1 MNKVLALVLAA
12 GCVAGSYATDARV
25 DVMGRHDAFFR
36 DEISVFRNPAD
47 MSLYP
52 NMLYGSYGWVDKEK
66 NQIYVSQRGNLTLSD
81 PFFGAM
87 FSHKLGEGDN
97 APMLSIGA
105 FVNRRDRLVQS
116 LLEASG
122 EVRGAYIGGTQELK
136 GYNLKDPVGKLDL
149 MFGYDLGN
157 GIALGFGL
165 YGAHQKVQEND
176 DIMNQSGV
184 YKITA
189 GINWNLDQGLD
200 FEASFNGG
208 SMVGR
213 YRTTDKT
220 TENYDPAGSYI
231 KKVCDGDYFYRGD
244 VRFFSAVPS
253 INGAFVPQVSME
265 HMKLNKSEIIDVT
278 GGIGLNMNIDRGFFW
293 AGLQGLYT
301 QMDKDGSAD
310 HESIGGRISFGIERN
325 IVWDWFLI
333 RVGGEKEFR
342 YVNDDKNKSSKWVEY
357 NKENFDDED
366 GLVGLGFGINI
377 DNRLRIDFVS
387 TNDVAYTFTNL
398 ISGPQLSLFRK
409 ISATY
414 RF

>member
-1 MNKVLALVLAA
+1 MKKTLAFILAA

-25 DVMGRHDAFFR
+25 EVMGKHDAFFR
-36 DEISVFRNPAD
+36 DEVSIFRNPAD

-52 NMLYGSYGWVDKEK
+52 NMMYGSYGWVDKTLNLNK
-66 NQIYVSQRGNLTLSD
+66 STYMRDNLTLSD

-87 FSHKLGEGDN
+87 ISHKFSEAEN
-97 APMLSIGA
+97 APMFSLGT
-105 FVNRRDRLVQS
+105 FVNRRDRILDY
-116 LLEASG
+116 LMEA
-122 EVRGAYIGGTQELK
+122 GG
-136 GYNLKDPVGKLDL
+136 GNLKEPVGKLDL
-149 MFGYDLGN
+149 MFGYDMGN
-157 GIALGFGL
+157 GIALGLGL
-165 YGAHQKVQEND
+165 YGAYQKEKTND
-176 DIMNQSGV
+176 VITAQTGV
-184 YKITA
+184 YKLTA

-208 SMVGR
+208 SIRGT
-213 YRTTDKT
+213 YTPRTSNQLVKIT
-220 TENYDPAGSYI
+220 
-231 KKVCDGDYFYRGD
+231 DGDYFYRGD

-265 HMKLNKSEIIDVT
+265 IMKLNKVDIIDVA

-301 QMDKDGSAD
+301 QRDMDKETE
-310 HESIGGRISFGIERN
+310 ESIGGRLSFGIERN

-333 RVGGEKEFR
+333 RVGGEKELR
-342 YVNDDKNKSSKWVEY
+342 YESKNSGKNSKWVEKNNDLDTPY
-357 NKENFDDED
+357 SED
-366 GLVGLGFGINI
+366 ALVGLGFGVNI

-387 TNDVAYTFTNL
+387 SNDVAYTFTNL
-398 ISGPQLSLFRK
+398 ISGPQLSLFKR